1 MTGILAEGRNY
12 FEDAAYP
19 ITARHVITSSS
30 KEPSHEHDLTEVKH
44 AHDFCELVLIVG
56 GTAQHWLNG
65 DEFPV
70 VAGDVFLLQGMQD
83 HYFHNRDRLE
93 MINVMYDPE
102 QIELPENHLLK
113 IPGYCALFLL
123 EPVFRKQHRFSS
135 RLHLERL
142 SLSRAERIALEM
154 VGEVEHRRDGY
165 ESALLGKLIDLVVFL
180 SRSYQETQSESN
192 RSAALLRVGSVISSM
207 EQDCARDWKL
217 DDFIEMSR
225 LSRSHFM
232 RTFTKATGL
241 PPFEYLIQLRL
252 QNAMRLLRNSRL
264 TVSQIAFEVGFN
276 DSNYFTRQFSKR
288 KGVSPLAYRK
298 SFGSD
303 L

>member
-12 FEDAAYP
+12 FEDADYP
-19 ITARHVITSSS
+19 ITARHVVTSFS
-30 KEPSHEHDLTEVKH
+30 KAPSHEHDLTEVKH
-44 AHDFCELVLIVG
+44 AHDFCELVLVVG
-56 GTAQHWLNG
+56 GTAMHWLNG

-70 VAGDVFLLQGMQD
+70 LAGDVFLLQGKQD

-93 MINVMYDPE
+93 MINIMYDPDR
-102 QIELPENHLLK
+102 IELPENRLLK
-113 IPGYCALFLL
+113 MPGYCALFLL

-154 VGEVEHRRDGY
+154 VVEVDRHEDGF
-165 ESALLGKLIDLVVFL
+165 ESALLGKLIDLIVFL

-207 EQDCARDWKL
+207 EQNYAREWKL
-217 DDFIEMSR
+217 DDFVEMSR

-232 RTFTKATGL
+232 RTFARATGQ
-241 PPFEYLIQLRL
+241 PPLEYLIQLRL
-252 QNAMRLLRNSRL
+252 QNAMRLLRNSQL

-276 DSNYFTRQFSKR
+276 DSNYFTRQFTRR

-298 SFGSD
+298 SFGAG
-303 L
+303 